1 MLSGAY
7 RFPLMESV
15 IFGKPYVEAL
25 AGEVDRLEARA
36 VFVLASGTLA
46 RDTDLVERLRQC
58 SATAS
63 PTSVPRLARIHR
75 APMSLQPRI
84 WRARQMPI

>member
-46 RDTDLVERLRQC
+46 RDTDLV
-58 SATAS
+58 
-63 PTSVPRLARIHR
+63 
-75 APMSLQPRI
+75 
-84 WRARQMPI
+84 